1 MLNSYTRALWLA
13 IGAGPPPCG
22 KSCACSVP
30 FRVDVS
36 SPEKM
41 ARYAR
46 REAYLIA
53 LGTVI
58 AVDTTARDSVKW
70 DSTSTVPRYLVYPTA
85 IRYTLAVERSWK
97 GPRAPTVTIADYD
110 VGGPCSRP
118 YEKKQAYLVYAQK
131 DQHSGGP
138 TALTTTFCSRVM
150 LKSKASMDRRLLG
163 GGRGPNG

>member
-1 MLNSYTRALWLA
+1 MLNSYTLALWLA
-13 IGAGPPPCG
+13 IGAGPPLCG

-30 FRVDVS
+30 FRIDVS

-41 ARYAR
+41 ARYAGG
-46 REAYLIA
+46 EAYVIA

-70 DSTSTVPRYLVYPTA
+70 DSTSAVPRYLVYPTA
-85 IRYTLAVERSWK
+85 IRYTLTVERWWK
-97 GPRAPTVTIADYD
+97 GPRTSTVTIADYD

-131 DQHSGGP
+131 DQHLGGP
-138 TALTTTFCSRVM
+138 TALMTTFCSRVM
-150 LKSKASMDRRLLG
+150 LKSQASMDQRLLG
-163 GGRGPNG
+163 PGRVPNG